1 MEVGNSIF
9 HVVSDDD
16 DDDWSKIP
24 NQDQIEPKPNRF
36 GKFGY
41 QNPLHSTKINQ
52 IRQEDRHNYL
62 GGRILRILLLLL
74 DYHKS

>member
-9 HVVSDDD
+9 HVVSDD

-52 IRQEDRHNYL
+52 TR
-62 GGRILRILLLLL
+62 
-74 DYHKS
+74 